1 MEASVF
7 TRVRQR
13 RFTAC
18 HDQHV
23 AASFS
28 YRLHDVVE
36 EGYRAFAALV
46 RHDVFRAAADTV
58 GLDELKACVFK
69 RAADD
74 AGCRE
79 ARGDVAEF
87 KLADRGDRE
96 GRMAGCILRLMFL
109 CFLPG

>member
-1 MEASVF
+1 MAAVF

-23 AASFS
+23 AASFP

-36 EGYRAFAALV
+36 ERHRAFAALV
-46 RHDVFRAAADTV
+46 RHDVFRAAADAV
-58 GLDELKACVFK
+58 GFDELKARVLK

-74 AGCRE
+74 ARGRE
-79 ARGDVAEF
+79 ARGDVAQF
-87 KLADRGDRE
+87 QFADCGDGE